1 MKHFPVCTAWIKD
14 DDGAA
19 DFYYVDQAL
28 FAVT

>member
-14 DDGAA
+14 GDE

-28 FAVT
+28 YAVT